1 MENLDEGMV
10 SFKGKSL
17 TYLNKHGFD
26 FWIKYNIK

>member
-17 TYLNKHGFD
+17 IYLNKNGFNLFD
-26 FWIKYNIK
+26 EI

>member
-26 FWIKYNIK
+26 FFDQI